1 MGAIDEIR
9 VTEARR
15 MLGLEPGDD
24 LPARAAVW
32 VSAGA
37 SSPSLDAL
45 AADASLPAA
54 RALRLLR
61 STAVELD
68 LTFDSLQEARAHYL
82 RATLPDLVRPGN
94 TAAIAEA
101 SNSLTDEMTGRA
113 RRALSRFLGRSERP
127 PEN

>member
-24 LPARAAVW
+24 LPSRAAGW
-32 VSAGA
+32 VAAGVVC
-37 SSPSLDAL
+37 PSLDAL
-45 AADASLPAA
+45 A
-54 RALRLLR
+54 LRLLR
-61 STAVELD
+61 AAAVELD
-68 LTFDSLQEARAHYL
+68 LTFDSLQAARSHYL
-82 RATLPDLVRPGN
+82 RASLPDLVRPGN

-101 SNSLTDEMTGRA
+101 SNSLTDELTGRA